1 MDTVLP
7 ILPGLSRP
15 AILARVATTPGKSAE
30 AVVRRSRGRPSVP
43 VEKIVATALQ
53 IVDEQGAD
61 ALSMRTLA
69 QRMDSGTATL
79 YRHFANRAELVAQVI
94 DLVYGSVE
102 VDIERLRA
110 MSWQE
115 AIKAA
120 AQAMFDSLREHAN
133 VAPLFVD
140 QFPVG
145 PNAMVQRE
153 RLIALL
159 LDNGFAPK
167 LAARS
172 YATLAHY
179 VLGFV
184 AQLGKP
190 VQTCDVDFAAA
201 TVAGRTR
208 SEFIE
213 DSRLRPIAN
222 ILDQADLIYRYHW
235 AVRNARIKGQQIPA
249 ALDPGVTEERHYAL
263 NWLIG
268 YEERAWDDVTTDT

>member
-184 AQLGKP
+184 AQLEGRTTATETGDTRP
-190 VQTCDVDFAAA
+190 PTQFGGLDRDLFPATA
-201 TVAGRTR
+201 TVARHLPVPLGD
-208 SEFIE
+208 EFE
-213 DSRLRPIAN
+213 FGL
-222 ILDQADLIYRYHW
+222 DLIIGGLSQLVDAEHPRP
-235 AVRNARIKGQQIPA
+235 AR
-249 ALDPGVTEERHYAL
+249 
-263 NWLIG
+263 
-268 YEERAWDDVTTDT
+268 

>member
-1 MDTVLP
+1 ME
-7 ILPGLSRP
+7 R
-15 AILARVATTPGKSAE
+15 
-30 AVVRRSRGRPSVP
+30 
-43 VEKIVATALQ
+43 IVATALQ
-53 IVDEQGAD
+53 IVDEEGAD

-69 QRMDSGTATL
+69 QRLDSGTATL
-79 YRHFANRAELVAQVI
+79 YRHFANRAELVSHVI

-110 MSWQE
+110 MHWQE

-120 AQAMFDSLREHAN
+120 AQTMFDALRKHAN

-145 PNAMVQRE
+145 PNAMVARE

-159 LDNGFAPK
+159 LDNGFAPR

-184 AQLGKP
+184 AQLG
-190 VQTCDVDFAAA
+190 
-201 TVAGRTR
+201 GRTTAT
-208 SEFIE
+208 ETG
-213 DSRLRPIAN
+213 DSRLPAQFGG
-222 ILDQADLIYRYHW
+222 LDRDLFPATAVVAKHLPVPLEDEFEFGLDLIIGGLSQL
-235 AVRNARIKGQQIPA
+235 V
-249 ALDPGVTEERHYAL
+249 GVES
-263 NWLIG
+263 G
-268 YEERAWDDVTTDT
+268 

>member
-1 MDTVLP
+1 MSRSVGATNGSAASGSSIFGRFTFIVHFMDTVLQ
-7 ILPGLSRP
+7 ILPGLSTP

-30 AVVRRSRGRPSVP
+30 AVVRRSRGRPLVP

-145 PNAMVQRE
+145 PNAMVARQRP
-153 RLIALL
+153 RRAIPGRRRNSA
-159 LDNGFAPK
+159 DW
-167 LAARS
+167 
-172 YATLAHY
+172 TM
-179 VLGFV
+179 
-184 AQLGKP
+184 
-190 VQTCDVDFAAA
+190 TCFP
-201 TVAGRTR
+201 R
-208 SEFIE
+208 
-213 DSRLRPIAN
+213 RP
-222 ILDQADLIYRYHW
+222 
-235 AVRNARIKGQQIPA
+235 PS
-249 ALDPGVTEERHYAL
+249 PGTSPCRWETSL
-263 NWLIG
+263 NSGW
-268 YEERAWDDVTTDT
+268 T

>member
-1 MDTVLP
+1 M
-7 ILPGLSRP
+7 
-15 AILARVATTPGKSAE
+15 
-30 AVVRRSRGRPSVP
+30 
-43 VEKIVATALQ
+43 EKIVATALQ
-53 IVDEQGAD
+53 IVDEEGAD

-79 YRHFANRAELVAQVI
+79 YRHFANRAELIAQVI
-94 DLVYGSVE
+94 DLVYGSIE

-110 MSWQE
+110 MDWQE

-120 AQAMFDSLREHAN
+120 AQAMFDSLRKHAN

-145 PNAMVQRE
+145 PNAMAQRE

-184 AQLGKP
+184 AQLTGRTAEGDAGDGEP
-190 VQTCDVDFAAA
+190 PRQLGGWDRDLFPATA
-201 TVAGRTR
+201 TVAKHLPV
-208 SEFIE
+208 SLEDEFE
-213 DSRLRPIAN
+213 FGL
-222 ILDQADLIYRYHW
+222 DLIVAGLAQLVGTQR
-235 AVRNARIKGQQIPA
+235 G
-249 ALDPGVTEERHYAL
+249 
-263 NWLIG
+263 
-268 YEERAWDDVTTDT
+268 